1 MSVARAESI
10 INADLGAVEV
20 NLEGV
25 GLESLEPVLP
35 LLSRLPRLKA
45 LRLARNNLT
54 GLPNDLTGICQL
66 EYMDLSANPITGAS
80 TILQGLSGLA
90 ILKHLYVDLPCE
102 SEEDE
107 VIVAVQSLESFNG
120 TSLTEVFE
128 EVRGAM
134 EGDKSDDGDTS
145 PAPRIFDARDTSVTD
160 EAAIYG
166 QEQQQQQQ
174 QQRQQQQQEYSSTQ
188 FQQWKAEDTKNIQGL
203 YTLVTNFTGNV
214 FTQKE
219 FNTYVANVVRHLC
232 ALTAA
237 EPDPSS
243 REGEKLKAKKV
254 LYEYCLDELC
264 RVVSGRDAVLGRAL
278 TEVSKA
284 QASLL
289 ESYDYL
295 WRHINEDMNGRI
307 AVMKKDMQDA
317 IQEIES
323 LMGQLGQK
331 ENESNGGSG
340 TNTVNGM
347 ELQRLQEEVGR
358 LRTENERL
366 QTKLRL
372 VEVSA
377 FSPDAVAP
385 GALRNS
391 SNSADPSRVSPSSSR
406 APQSGS
412 KVLTLKQ
419 LKQAIEDIYASK
431 SKYDIK
437 CSESHLPRET
447 MEQHMYTYLNQRYG
461 LKHIILDWATA
472 IIQGIKKY
480 NLEDNDVA
488 VFGKILR
495 NEIDEEFRF
504 VQRQVRETV
513 HELLRVYIKGKRP
526 SKSDTDINK
535 IVQKK
540 TNGTLLEDEWVDIV
554 KYMYNTDDAVSI
566 IMRVRDYL
574 RQVSHPRR
582 RNSIQRGHEI
592 ASIHDV
598 QLPYAELI
606 RILLDFQLE
615 GHEHFLARFHSI
627 FCRHDTDRN
636 GIVNAQEFTAI
647 LKTVDASKTEEEIE
661 ALLEL
666 IDPFG
671 NQLITY
677 SECVTFLSAEIVRMM
692 KAVE

>member
-1 MSVARAESI
+1 MAVARAESI
-10 INADLGAVEV
+10 VNADLGAVEV

-45 LRLARNNLT
+45 LRLARNKLT

-66 EYMDLSANPITGAS
+66 EYLDLSANPITGAS
-80 TILQGLSGLA
+80 TIMQGLSGLA
-90 ILKHLYVDLPCE
+90 ILRHLYVDLPCE

-145 PAPRIFDARDTSVTD
+145 PAPRIFDATDTSVLD
-160 EAAIYG
+160 EAPIYG
-166 QEQQQQQQ
+166 QE
-174 QQRQQQQQEYSSTQ
+174 QQRQQQQQQQYSSTQ

-219 FNTYVANVVRHLC
+219 FNMYVANVVRHLC

-254 LYEYCLDELC
+254 LYEYCLEELC

-278 TEVSKA
+278 TEIAKA
-284 QASLL
+284 QAGLL
-289 ESYDYL
+289 ESYDRL
-295 WRHINEDMNGRI
+295 WRRITEEMNGRI

-331 ENESNGGSG
+331 ENDSNGGSG
-340 TNTVNGM
+340 TNAVNGM
-347 ELQRLQEEVGR
+347 ELQRLQEEVGK

-372 VEVSA
+372 VEASA
-377 FSPDAVAP
+377 CSPDAVAP

-391 SNSADPSRVSPSSSR
+391 SASADHSRISPSGSR

-554 KYMYNTDDAVSI
+554 KYMYNTEDAVSI

-574 RQVSHPRR
+574 RQVSQPRR
-582 RNSIQRGHEI
+582 RSSIQRGHEI

-615 GHEHFLARFHSI
+615 GHERFLARFHSI
-627 FCRHDTDRN
+627 FCRHDADRN
-636 GIVNAQEFTAI
+636 GIVNAQEFNAI
-647 LKTVDASKTEEEIE
+647 LKTVDASKTDEEIE